1 MHDINKDIE
10 LAKYRYSLAE
20 ETYRS
25 AKMCF
30 DNGFTETASI
40 ELIMRCFME
49 YVVYLHWKVQILNVI
64 KMWWPILIKNLS
76 QLEDFQEKWDGAWR
90 D

>member
-1 MHDINKDIE
+1 MQKKPIE
-10 LAKYRYSLAE
+10 AQKCALI
-20 ETYRS
+20 
-25 AKMCF
+25 M
-30 DNGFTETASI
+30 DFTETASI